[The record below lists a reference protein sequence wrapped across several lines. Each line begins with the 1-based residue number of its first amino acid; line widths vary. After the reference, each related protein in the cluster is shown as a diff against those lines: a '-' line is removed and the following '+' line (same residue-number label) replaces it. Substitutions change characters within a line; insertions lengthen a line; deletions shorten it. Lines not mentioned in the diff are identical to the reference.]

1 MHSHNVLMS
10 NMSPKIDL
18 FKFPWKTIE
27 KSILWIMANWS
38 AECWRTFILII
49 FRKYFQSD
57 IEIYLKPDWREN
69 FYWLIQEPLT
79 SWFQRYITLISQND
93 KSQSY
98 SSPKIEFGSR
108 NRHKT
113 RPNFYFWGAVT
124 MRYFILRYKCDTS
137 LNSGSQG
144 LFNELIKI
152 FTPVW
157 L

>member
-1 MHSHNVLMS
+1 M
-10 NMSPKIDL
+10 
-18 FKFPWKTIE
+18 
-27 KSILWIMANWS
+27 WIPFAVGIV
-38 AECWRTFILII
+38 ILI
-49 FRKYFQSD
+49 FSFVLNRYFLKPIQNLVNYTNM
-57 IEIYLKPDWREN
+57 IKNKVHLKPDWREN

-79 SWFQRYITLISQND
+79 SWFQWYITLISQKD